1 MIDGRRETCERLR
14 RAYSTWGRQ
23 IGVSVRVLAV
33 ADATEEAVVETVGR
47 GGGGRVKVIGRDGG
61 GWLVVE
67 IVEDV
72 EWRGGR
78 HPSRSPRKGIETLCG
93 PEIHK
98 QGIGFTTKHHNAR
111 SMGNLN
117 K

>member
-1 MIDGRRETCERLR
+1 M
-14 RAYSTWGRQ
+14 
-23 IGVSVRVLAV
+23 V
-33 ADATEEAVVETVGR
+33 AGEAEEAVVEAVGR
-47 GGGGRVKVIGRDGG
+47 GASGMVMVISGNGG

-78 HPSRSPRKGIETLCG
+78 HPSRSPRNGIETLRG

-98 QGIGFTTKHHNAR
+98 QGIGFKSRHHKEYR
-111 SMGNLN
+111 
-117 K
+117 KFE